1 MKPLDPD
8 STRFI
13 QDLIDE
19 CHDLTLATVRPDGY
33 PQATTVSYANDG
45 MAIYVGVGLDSQKAH
60 NIQEDGRVS
69 LTINRPYSDWNQIQG
84 LSMAATASIVRGA
97 EETAHARECM
107 QRKFPNMAAD
117 MAGLDAPWGSVI
129 FLHIAPTLIS
139 VLDYTKGFG
148 HTELFATGA
157 GA

>member
-19 CHDLTLATVRPDGY
+19 SHDMTLATVRPDGF

-45 MAIYVGVGLDSQKAH
+45 MLIYVGVGLDSQKAH
-60 NIQEDGRVS
+60 NIQHDGRVS
-69 LTINRPYSDWNQIQG
+69 LTINRPYTDWNQIQG

-97 EETAHARECM
+97 EETAHARDCM
-107 QRKFPNMAAD
+107 LHKFPHLPATVAEPSV
-117 MAGLDAPWGSVI
+117 PWGSVI
-129 FLHIAPTLIS
+129 FLRIAPQLIS
-139 VLDYTKGFG
+139 VLDYSKGFG
-148 HTELFATGA
+148 HTELYTVAASG
-157 GA
+157 